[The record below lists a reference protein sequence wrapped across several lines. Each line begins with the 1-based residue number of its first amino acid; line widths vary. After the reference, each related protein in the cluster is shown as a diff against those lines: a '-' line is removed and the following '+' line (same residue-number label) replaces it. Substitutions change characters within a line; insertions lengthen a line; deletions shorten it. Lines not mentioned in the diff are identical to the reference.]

1 VKATTGGS
9 PTEHPEQGS
18 TDRRRDAEA
27 TRKHLLEAARARFL
41 TLGYDRTTLRDV
53 AADAGVNMALI
64 KRYFDSKEGL
74 FKAALG
80 SAPRFPGGD
89 GAAPKDRAA
98 LAETLSRQLTA
109 HLWPEFGE
117 HPVLLLLRVSGDER
131 VDSLRRQSLYDF
143 SRQVLDASGN
153 VSKHDDAERL
163 LRAELV
169 VALGVGIAVVRSAV
183 GLQPL
188 LSATAEE
195 LYTPLRDVIDTLL
208 GPPPEQRRG
217 RDRGGDLGTTAA
229 GHDRSGHRPRPDPDR

>member
-1 VKATTGGS
+1 MTTGTTGES
-9 PTEHPEQGS
+9 SDKRTEQS
-18 TDRRRDAEA
+18 SADRRRNAEA
-27 TRKHLLEAARARFL
+27 TRKHLLKAARARFL
-41 TLGYDRTTLRDV
+41 AHGYDRTTLRDV

-80 SAPRFPGGD
+80 SAPRFPGGN

-98 LAETLSRQLTA
+98 LAETLSRQLTG
-109 HLWPEFGE
+109 HMWPELGE

-143 SRQVLDASGN
+143 SRQVLDASGEK
-153 VSKHDDAERL
+153 SKQGDTERL

-169 VALGVGIAVVRSAV
+169 VALGVGIAVIRSAV

-188 LSATAEE
+188 LSATAED
-195 LYTPLRDVIDTLL
+195 LFAPLRDVIDTLL
-208 GPPPEQRRG
+208 GPP
-217 RDRGGDLGTTAA
+217 A
-229 GHDRSGHRPRPDPDR
+229 GSG

>member
-1 VKATTGGS
+1 MTTGTTGES
-9 PTEHPEQGS
+9 SDKRTEQS
-18 TDRRRDAEA
+18 SADRRRNAEA
-27 TRKHLLEAARARFL
+27 TRKHLLKAARARFL
-41 TLGYDRTTLRDV
+41 AHGYDRTTLRDV

-80 SAPRFPGGD
+80 SAPRFPGGN

-98 LAETLSRQLTA
+98 LAETLSRQLTG
-109 HLWPEFGE
+109 HMWPELGE

-143 SRQVLDASGN
+143 SRQVLDASGEK
-153 VSKHDDAERL
+153 SKQGDTERL

-169 VALGVGIAVVRSAV
+169 VALGVGIAVIRSAV

-188 LSATAEE
+188 LSATAED
-195 LYTPLRDVIDTLL
+195 LFAPLRDVIDTLL
-208 GPPPEQRRG
+208 GPP
-217 RDRGGDLGTTAA
+217 A
-229 GHDRSGHRPRPDPDR
+229 GAG